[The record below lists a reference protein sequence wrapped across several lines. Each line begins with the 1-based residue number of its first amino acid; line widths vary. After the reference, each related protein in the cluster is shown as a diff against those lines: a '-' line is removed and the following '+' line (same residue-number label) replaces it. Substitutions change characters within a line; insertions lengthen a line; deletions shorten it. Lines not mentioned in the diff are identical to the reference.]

1 MNLFDLTPGSEY
13 FCRPLTTPPIN
24 GPQSIKRVVTGI
36 PKATTQLLE
45 GKLNF
50 DIYRLALLS
59 SVERWLLYS
68 ASNYRRAL
76 DMLVPVS
83 APWAH
88 VTLYYS
94 SFFAAN
100 AILGMFGGYVK
111 TEGKRTVIDVVAQMP
126 NSQEFRITRNPPLP
140 APAAGSHGDFW
151 AFFYDSAAKVRPWAP
166 LDLAGA
172 LTPPTSL
179 VWQTNARNAVN
190 YDMFYAFEA
199 SQAFPAAL
207 NPTKFPAS
215 ISGNLRQQLETT
227 EQMVDLAMEFARM
240 LKLECFALSSLAN
253 GSGRLKSQRRLVRR
267 TAPRVVTHSAID
279 RFLAN

>member
-1 MNLFDLTPGSEY
+1 MNLFDLDPGSEH
-13 FCRPLTTPPIN
+13 FCRPLSTPPT
-24 GPQSIKRVVTGI
+24 GAPRSVKVVVENFKGVTH
-36 PKATTQLLE
+36 LRE
-45 GKLNF
+45 GEPRF
-50 DIYRLALLS
+50 DTYRLALLS

-76 DMLVPVS
+76 DMLVPVA

-111 TEGKRTVIDVVAQMP
+111 AEGKRTVIDVLAQMP
-126 NSQEFRITRNPPLP
+126 DSQEFLITRNPPLP
-140 APAAGSHGDFW
+140 AHAPGTHGAFW

-166 LDLAGA
+166 LGLAGA
-172 LTPPTSL
+172 LTPPAGL
-179 VWQTNARNAVN
+179 VWQTTTRNAVN
-190 YDMFYAFEA
+190 YDMFCAFEA

-207 NPTKFPAS
+207 DPTKFPAS

-227 EQMVDLAMEFARM
+227 EQMVDLAMTFARV
-240 LKLECFALSSLAN
+240 LKLECFALSGLAN

>member
-1 MNLFDLTPGSEY
+1 MNLFDLDPGSEH
-13 FCRPLTTPPIN
+13 FCRPLSTPPT
-24 GPQSIKRVVTGI
+24 GVPRSVKVVVEDFKRVTH
-36 PKATTQLLE
+36 LRE
-45 GKLNF
+45 GEPRF
-50 DIYRLALLS
+50 DTYRLALLS

-76 DMLVPVS
+76 DMLVPVA

-111 TEGKRTVIDVVAQMP
+111 TEGKRTVIDVLAQMP
-126 NSQEFRITRNPPLP
+126 DSQEFLITRNPPLP
-140 APAAGSHGDFW
+140 AHAPGTHGAFW

-166 LDLAGA
+166 LGLAGA
-172 LTPPTSL
+172 LTPPTDL
-179 VWQTNARNAVN
+179 VWQTTTRNAVT
-190 YDMFYAFEA
+190 YDMFCAFET

-207 NPTKFPAS
+207 DPTKFPAS

-227 EQMVDLAMEFARM
+227 EQMVDLAMTFARV
-240 LKLECFALSSLAN
+240 LKLECFALSGLAN
-253 GSGRLKSQRRLVRR
+253 DSGRLKSQRRLVRR

>member
-1 MNLFDLTPGSEY
+1 MNLFDLTPGSGH
-13 FCRPLTTPPIN
+13 FCRPLPTPP
-24 GPQSIKRVVTGI
+24 SRVPRSVKAVVEDLKGVTHFR
-36 PKATTQLLE
+36 E
-45 GKLNF
+45 SESRF
-50 DIYRLALLS
+50 DTYRLALLS

-111 TEGKRTVIDVVAQMP
+111 TEGKRVVIDVIAQMP

-140 APAAGSHGDFW
+140 APATGSHGAFW
-151 AFFYDSAAKVRPWAP
+151 AFFYDSAAKIRPWAP
-166 LDLAGA
+166 QDLAGA

-179 VWQTNARNAVN
+179 VWQSNTRNTVN

-207 NPTKFPAS
+207 DPTNFPAL

-227 EQMVDLAMEFARM
+227 EQMVDLAMTFARM
-240 LKLECFALSSLAN
+240 LKLECFALSNLAN

-279 RFLAN
+279 KFLTS